1 MKDTFERLPDEK
13 KERIFEACVEEFG
26 ERGFEGGSTDRVCR
40 ASGISKGG
48 LYEYID
54 AKEELFLF
62 SISRV
67 YESLYNFIREKL
79 KRARKETPKDVLDRF
94 YRVSEIAIDFY
105 LDHPPYISLI
115 QKANAVTDESLK
127 EKVDLIFRESFLTVF
142 GNLSGQALR
151 FPPQRVVDLMAWLLL
166 KTRDDFLARYGRGES
181 PSALKKAYLKEWSFY
196 VDALGSGIYRG

>member
-13 KERIFEACVEEFG
+13 KERIFEACVDEFG

-54 AKEELFLF
+54 AKEELFLLA
-62 SISRV
+62 IARV
-67 YESLYNFIREKL
+67 YESLYNYIRDKL
-79 KRARKETPKDVLDRF
+79 KRARKETPQDVLDRF

-115 QKANAVTDESLK
+115 QKANAITDSGLK
-127 EKVDLIFRESFLTVF
+127 AKVDLIFRESFLTVF
-142 GNLSGQALR
+142 GNLSGQGLR
-151 FPPQRVVDLMAWLLL
+151 FPPQRIVDLMAWLLL
-166 KTRDDFLARYGRGES
+166 KTRDDFLAGYGRDES
-181 PSALKKAYLKEWSFY
+181 PGALRKAYLKEWAFY
-196 VDALGSGIYRG
+196 VDALRSGIYRD